1 MVLQQLFSALKKGG
15 IDSILEDLYKILEL
29 PIVVSDS
36 DYAVLGSMPQ
46 HEIGDYVFDQLIQAG
61 RPDRKSMEIFSET
74 KMMYQADQSDT
85 ALYMEDGYFKT
96 IPRVYINIKIKDR
109 IVGYIVVAM
118 TQPKD
123 ITWVKSVLTIASDI
137 FSLEFER
144 SGITFDKDKSQR
156 ASFYE
161 KLIKG
166 TLMQSEI
173 ESWLTQMNTYVQAP
187 FSVLSMKPKDASH
200 DLFYLTTT
208 FKSQY
213 PELVSVVEADVIYYL
228 IDKKMFLQ
236 NPNLIRELFFEYL
249 KAMPA
254 YVGVSE
260 SFDSLMSIQKYKT
273 QSYQALDYGM
283 HQNKAITE
291 FRDSLFEI
299 MIFNLNNTFGESF
312 VHPLLNLLKA
322 YDVENNS
329 YLFETLRVYALSF
342 MNINDTAKLLHIHRN
357 TLQYRL
363 GKIAEIGFVDLDDLE
378 FMLLIYL
385 SYRVL

>member
-363 GKIAEIGFVDLDDLE
+363 RKIAEIGFVDLDDLE